1 MQRDGSARQP
11 TGLTTAVAARLT
23 HHSSVY
29 AVGFGTTLAFSLN
42 VAVLTR
48 FIDPASFGK
57 LAVLLIF
64 AALLTVLYNLGS
76 LQGAFH
82 AAYGSADDDDAAVDD
97 QQDGALVRDRG
108 AALTTALVLT
118 GLIAGAGTLVVAAMA
133 PSLSDLLLGN
143 CADGDLVLLA
153 AASGAMGSLWRL
165 LSNVPRLE
173 RRPTGMW
180 CSRTCG
186 RCWCSRSRCRW

>member
-29 AVGFGTTLAFSLN
+29 AVGFGTTLAFSFVN

-143 CADGDLVLLA
+143 RADGDLVLLA
-153 AASGAMGSLWRL
+153 AASGAMG
-165 LSNVPRLE
+165 
-173 RRPTGMW
+173 
-180 CSRTCG
+180 
-186 RCWCSRSRCRW
+186 